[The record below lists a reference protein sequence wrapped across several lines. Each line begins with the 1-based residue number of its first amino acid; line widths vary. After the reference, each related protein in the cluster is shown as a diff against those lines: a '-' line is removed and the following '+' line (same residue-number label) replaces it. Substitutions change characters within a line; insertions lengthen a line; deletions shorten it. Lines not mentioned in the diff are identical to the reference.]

1 MVNLGSELRIPK
13 ALRSETEEVFALTDR
28 FCDEHLDDEYTELC
42 RCLVAKLARKRP
54 SPLARGD
61 LRIWAASAIYV
72 VGQQNF
78 LFDRAQVPHL
88 SADQLS
94 TLTGVPKSTLA
105 NKAKLIRDRL
115 KLDTFDIEF
124 CRRELLERHPTAW
137 FIEVDGFIVDA
148 RMLPPDLQAEARRRG
163 LIPDLTTTTPV
174 SN

>member
-1 MVNLGSELRIPK
+1 MPNLGSELRIPK
-13 ALRSETEEVFALTDR
+13 ALRNETEQVFALTDG
-28 FCDEHLDDEYTELC
+28 FCAEQLDDEYAELC
-42 RCLVAKLARKRP
+42 RRLVAKLARKRP

-61 LRIWAASAIYV
+61 LRVWAASAVYV

-88 SADQLS
+88 TSDQLS
-94 TLTGVPKSTLA
+94 TLTGVPKSTMA
-105 NKAKLIRDRL
+105 NKAKLIRDQL

-124 CRRELLERHPTAW
+124 CRQELLERHPAAW
-137 FIEVDGFIVDA
+137 FIEVNGFIVDA
-148 RMLPPDLQAEARRRG
+148 RALPPDVQAEARRRG

>member
-1 MVNLGSELRIPK
+1 MPNLGSELRIPK
-13 ALRSETEEVFALTDR
+13 ALRNETEQVFALTDG
-28 FCDEHLDDEYTELC
+28 FCAEKLDDEYAELC
-42 RCLVAKLARKRP
+42 RRLVAKLARKRP

-61 LRIWAASAIYV
+61 LRVWAASAVYV

-88 SADQLS
+88 TGDQLS
-94 TLTGVPKSTLA
+94 TLTGVPTSTMA
-105 NKAKLIRDRL
+105 NKAKLIRDQL

-124 CRRELLERHPTAW
+124 CRQELLERHPTAW
-137 FIEVDGFIVDA
+137 LIEVNGFIVDA
-148 RMLPPDLQAEARRRG
+148 RALPLDIQAAARRRG